1 MISEWLSPQIRR
13 AARSRRRGGW
23 RSRQSLS
30 GPSRSQLDPRHALVP
45 EQEVQHLEAL
55 GAECARVV
63 SGSTG
68 VLMQDDS
75 RARVVSG
82 STGVLMQ
89 DDSRARSEHQGFET
103 SGKRAQERRCN
114 APKRQAATRAVG
126 HARAVQQEA
135 PSSLVGHPKSKV
147 LSVKSKVLS
156 VKSKVLSVKRSQSNQ
171 RPSEAICDHQRPSE
185 VIRGYQRSSE
195 VIRGHQRPSEAM
207 HIRGHQRPSH
217 LRVISG
223 HQWSSEA
230 ISPARHQWSS
240 ESSVVISE
248 SSVVIRGHLTCASSV
263 VIRFISGHQ
272 WPSVAISP
280 ARSRMDQEEEP
291 R

>member
-55 GAECARVV
+55 GAEC
-63 SGSTG
+63 
-68 VLMQDDS
+68 
-75 RARVVSG
+75 ARVVSG

-171 RPSEAICDHQRPSE
+171 RPSEAICDHQRPSQ

-195 VIRGHQRPSEAM
+195 AISVHQRPCTSEAIRGHLTCASSVV
-207 HIRGHQRPSH
+207 I
-217 LRVISG
+217 RVISG
-223 HQWSSEA
+223 HQWPSEA

-240 ESSVVISE
+240 ESSVVIS
-248 SSVVIRGHLTCASSV
+248 
-263 VIRFISGHQ
+263 GHQ
-272 WPSVAISP
+272 WPSHMRGVAWTKRKSPGSHPNMDTARPPVRASETVVTSSAAEASASIIIS
-280 ARSRMDQEEEP
+280 
-291 R
+291 

>member
-55 GAECARVV
+55 GAEC
-63 SGSTG
+63 
-68 VLMQDDS
+68 
-75 RARVVSG
+75 ARVVSG

-156 VKSKVLSVKRSQSNQ
+156 VKRSQSNQ
-171 RPSEAICDHQRPSE
+171 RPSEAICDHQRPSQ

-195 VIRGHQRPSEAM
+195 AISVHQRPCTSEA
-207 HIRGHQRPSH
+207 
-217 LRVISG
+217 
-223 HQWSSEA
+223 
-230 ISPARHQWSS
+230 
-240 ESSVVISE
+240 
-248 SSVVIRGHLTCASSV
+248 IRGHLTCASSV
-263 VIRFISGHQ
+263 VIRVISGHQ
-272 WPSVAISP
+272 WPSVAISH

>member
-126 HARAVQQEA
+126 HARAVQQEG
-135 PSSLVGHPKSKV
+135 PSSLVAHLKSKV
-147 LSVKSKVLS
+147 LSA
-156 VKSKVLSVKRSQSNQ
+156 KRSQSNQ

-195 VIRGHQRPSEAM
+195 VIRGHQCPSEAM

>member
-126 HARAVQQEA
+126 HARAVQQEG
-135 PSSLVGHPKSKV
+135 PSSLVAHLKSKV
-147 LSVKSKVLS
+147 LSA
-156 VKSKVLSVKRSQSNQ
+156 KRSQSNQ

-195 VIRGHQRPSEAM
+195 VIRGHQCPSEAM

-240 ESSVVISE
+240 DSSVV
-248 SSVVIRGHLTCASSV
+248 
-263 VIRFISGHQ
+263 ISGHQ
-272 WPSVAISP
+272 WPSHLRGVAWTKRKSPGSHPNMDTARPPVRASETVVTSSAAEASASIIIS
-280 ARSRMDQEEEP
+280 
-291 R
+291 

>member
-45 EQEVQHLEAL
+45 EQEVQHLEAR
-55 GAECARVV
+55 GAEC
-63 SGSTG
+63 
-68 VLMQDDS
+68 
-75 RARVVSG
+75 ARVVSG

-126 HARAVQQEA
+126 HARAVQQEG
-135 PSSLVGHPKSKV
+135 PSSLVAHLKSKV
-147 LSVKSKVLS
+147 LSA
-156 VKSKVLSVKRSQSNQ
+156 KRSQSNQ

-195 VIRGHQRPSEAM
+195 VIRGHQCPSEAM